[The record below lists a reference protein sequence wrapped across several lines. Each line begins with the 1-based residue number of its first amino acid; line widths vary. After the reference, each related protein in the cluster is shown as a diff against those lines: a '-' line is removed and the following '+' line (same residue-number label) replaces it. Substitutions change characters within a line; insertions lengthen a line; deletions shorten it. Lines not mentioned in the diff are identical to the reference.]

1 MTFPPGQSVRTVA
14 CTVNLATPPGGRT
27 SCTRVMGPD
36 AEAGFTD
43 PPEEAVA
50 VQLMAVSAGESDG
63 SLIVAWATVVVL
75 VFVTV
80 TV

>member
-1 MTFPPGQSVRTVA
+1 
-14 CTVNLATPPGGRT
+14 
-27 SCTRVMGPD
+27 MGPD

-43 PPEEAVA
+43 PPEEEVA

-63 SLIVAWATVVVL
+63 SLIVAWAAVVAL